1 MNALKN
7 IKTIKDY
14 IFIILGTLSLA
25 LGLNLF
31 LVPIKLSTGG
41 VSGIGTA
48 VLHLFGVPLAVTN
61 IMLNGILFLIGYK
74 YLGKDSLIKTIAGI
88 LFLSLFL
95 GLTESFKIHTDDM
108 WISALAGGILS
119 GTGIGLNIRR
129 GASTGG
135 SDFGALILN
144 KFFPHLSVGALIMII
159 DCIIIICVGFI
170 FKSIVI
176 TLYSLTTLY
185 ISCRVTDI
193 ITLVGDR
200 AKSVYIIS
208 AKSCEISSAIMEKF
222 KRGVTGI
229 QGKGMYSNNNY
240 LILLCAVSP
249 KELPFFVGTIRNI
262 DKNAFMI
269 ISEAQEVVGEGFK
282 IQTPY
287 DKIL

>member
-1 MNALKN
+1 MNTLKN
-7 IKTIKDY
+7 ITTVKNY

-48 VLHLFGVPLAVTN
+48 LLHLFRIPMAVTN
-61 IMLNGILFLIGYK
+61 ILLNGILFIIGYK
-74 YLGKDSLIKTIAGI
+74 YLGKDSLKKTIAGI

-95 GLTESFKIHTDDM
+95 RLTENFQIHTDDM

-119 GTGIGLNIRR
+119 GVGIGLNVRR

-144 KFFPHLSVGALIMII
+144 KFFPHISVGALIMII
-159 DCIIIICVGFI
+159 DCIIIIAVGFA
-170 FKSIVI
+170 FKSVVI
-176 TLYSLTTLY
+176 TLYSLAALY
-185 ISCRVTDI
+185 ISCRVADI

-208 AKSCEISSAIMEKF
+208 SKSREISSAIIEKF

-229 QGKGMYSNNNY
+229 QGKGMYSDNNY

-249 KELPFFVGTIRNI
+249 KELPFFIGTIRNI
-262 DKNAFMI
+262 DKDAFMI
-269 ISEAQEVVGEGFK
+269 ITEAQEVVGEGFK
-282 IQTPY
+282 VQTPY
-287 DKIL
+287 DNIS